1 MKMDYLEL
9 RMKREVTEQD
19 LVRWAGLV
27 TATTALVPFP
37 WRRRAQTMFLRTQEE
52 TKIKDRAV
60 VCGRSH
66 EPVSWI

>member
-19 LVRWAGLV
+19 LVRWAGRV

-37 WRRRAQTMFLRTQEE
+37 
-52 TKIKDRAV
+52 
-60 VCGRSH
+60 
-66 EPVSWI
+66 

>member
-37 WRRRAQTMFLRTQEE
+37 
-52 TKIKDRAV
+52 
-60 VCGRSH
+60 
-66 EPVSWI
+66 